1 MDAAQEYESLRDAHE
16 AAKIRFIVT
25 ELDLALTFCKIA
37 SSADND
43 DLARRN
49 MTKARKAYDS
59 ATRFFAGATMASQ
72 IRKDIDNKIERLRS
86 LLPDL
91 GGAS

>member
-1 MDAAQEYESLRDAHE
+1 MDVAREYESLRDAHE
-16 AAKIRFIVT
+16 EAKIRFIVT
-25 ELDLALTFCKIA
+25 ELDLALTFCRLA

-43 DLARRN
+43 DMARLN
-49 MTKARKAYDS
+49 TTNARKAYGS
-59 ATRFFAGATMASQ
+59 ATRFLAGATMTSQ
-72 IRKDIDNKIERLRS
+72 IRRDIDDKIERLRS